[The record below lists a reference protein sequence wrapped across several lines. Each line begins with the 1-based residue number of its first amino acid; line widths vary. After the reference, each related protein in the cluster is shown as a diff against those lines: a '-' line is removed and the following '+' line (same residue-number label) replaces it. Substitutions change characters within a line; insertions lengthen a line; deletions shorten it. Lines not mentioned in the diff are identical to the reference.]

1 MSRSMLLFI
10 VCLAT
15 IINLGILIANLSSP
29 SAAGIAGMDQQ
40 ALLKD
45 PDFVHA
51 VQSIVQNCRVN
62 ADLEAIKC

>member
-1 MSRSMLLFI
+1 MSRKMFFVI

-15 IINLGILIANLSSP
+15 VINLGILIANLSSP

-45 PDFVHA
+45 PDFVQA
-51 VQSIVQNCRVN
+51 VQSIVQSCHVN